1 MKLSIVVPIYN
12 VADYL
17 PKCVDSLLNQGL
29 APTDYEIILVD
40 DGSTDRSGQI
50 ADDYANRYAHIR
62 VIHQTNQGLSMAR
75 NAGVAVAQGDYVQFV
90 DSDDYLEPNVLGVLI
105 KKMDQEH
112 LDVLRFNYQNVDECY
127 RVFEP
132 YKDPKIFVD
141 YTDSVSDGLTFLTE
155 RLGYGCYAW
164 QFMMRTTLA
173 KRSIFTAGIYFEDT
187 EWTPRLLASAERV
200 TSVDT
205 VVYNYL
211 MRQGS
216 ITQSVSEAKKRKVL
230 TDKISLVHALQQQM
244 ADKTDK
250 RWYEGMI
257 AHTVLSILGCIVA
270 DFYAERATYLR
281 LLRQSHVYPLSYYHA
296 TQRVKRKLQLI
307 NLSPALF
314 CWGMYVKNR
323 IFCY

>member
-1 MKLSIVVPIYN
+1 MQLSIVVPIYN
-12 VADYL
+12 VEKYL

-29 APTDYEIILVD
+29 ASTDYEIILVD
-40 DGSTDRSGQI
+40 DGSTDRSGTI
-50 ADDYANRYAHIR
+50 ADDYAKRYAHIR

-75 NAGVAVAQGDYVQFV
+75 NAGMALAQGDYVQFV
-90 DSDDYLEPNVLGVLI
+90 DSDDYLEPNVLGALVN
-105 KKMDQEH
+105 KMDYEH
-112 LDVLRFNYQNVDECY
+112 LDILRFNYQNVDECY

-132 YKDPKIFVD
+132 YKDPKTFVD
-141 YTDSVSDGLTFLTE
+141 YTDSVVNGLTFLTE

-164 QFMMRTTLA
+164 QFVMRTSLVA
-173 KRSIFTAGIYFEDT
+173 QSPFTAGIYFEDT
-187 EWTPRLLASAERV
+187 EWVPRLLTSAERV
-200 TSVDT
+200 TSVNV

-216 ITQSVSEAKKRKVL
+216 ITQSVSEEKKRKVL

-257 AHTVLSILGCIVA
+257 AHTVLSIFGCIVA
-270 DFYAERATYLR
+270 DFYVERATYLR

-296 TQRVKRKLQLI
+296 TRRVKRKLWLI

-314 CWGMYVKNR
+314 CWSIYVKGKINL
-323 IFCY
+323 

>member
-17 PKCVDSLLNQGL
+17 SKCVDSLLNQGL

-62 VIHQTNQGLSMAR
+62 VIHQTNQGLSLTR
-75 NAGVAVAQGDYVQFV
+75 NVGVAIAQGDYVQFV

-105 KKMDQEH
+105 KKMEQEH

-132 YKDPKIFVD
+132 YKDPKKFVD

-164 QFMMRTTLA
+164 QFMMRTALA

-216 ITQSVSEAKKRKVL
+216 ITQSVSEEKKRKVL

-244 ADKTDK
+244 ADKADK

-257 AHTVLSILGCIVA
+257 AHTVLSIFGCIVA
-270 DFYAERATYLR
+270 DFYAERAIYLR

-296 TQRVKRKLQLI
+296 TRRVKRKLWLI

-314 CWGMYVKNR
+314 CWGIYVKGKINL
-323 IFCY
+323 

>member
-1 MKLSIVVPIYN
+1 MILSVIVPIYN

-29 APTDYEIILVD
+29 DPTDYEIILVD

-90 DSDDYLEPNVLGVLI
+90 DSDDYLEPNVLPSL
-105 KKMDQEH
+105 
-112 LDVLRFNYQNVDECY
+112 LDNLTKNDLDILKFGYQYVNSKYEICQ
-127 RVFEP
+127 P
-132 YKDPKIFVD
+132 YKEH
-141 YTDSVSDGLTFLTE
+141 DSVVLPCQSICDGITYLNTYQDY
-155 RLGYGCYAW
+155 RCYTV
-164 QFMMRTTLA
+164 QYIIRHELVQHCL
-173 KRSIFTAGIYFEDT
+173 FTAGIYFEDT

-205 VVYNYL
+205 IVYNYL

-216 ITQSVSEAKKRKVL
+216 ITQSVSEVKKRKVL

-296 TQRVKRKLQLI
+296 TQRVKRKLRLI

-314 CWGMYVKNR
+314 CWGIYVKGKINL
-323 IFCY
+323 